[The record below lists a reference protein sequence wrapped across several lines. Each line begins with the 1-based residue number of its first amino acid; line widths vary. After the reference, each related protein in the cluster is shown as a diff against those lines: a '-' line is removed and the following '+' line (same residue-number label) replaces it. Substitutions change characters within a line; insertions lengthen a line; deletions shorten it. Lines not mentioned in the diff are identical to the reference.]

1 MADNVTGS
9 IGSSSVLLENAA
21 TEATLQLLLKATLA
35 TTAEQKKAI
44 NDLVQKAGID
54 PATVQQANQELNKLG
69 QASSAVGGALA
80 GLDAGADKLNKV
92 FQSTSSIVGQLTSGA
107 GQASNVFGVIAGMGG
122 VIGLVG
128 AGFQKLA
135 QFQEEQLKN
144 YQSLTNSGISFGGS
158 LTEMRLAASNM
169 YLTMDQFTNLVKNS
183 GEAFAKMGGST
194 GEGMEAFKKASISLM
209 NSGAGKNLQALG
221 YTSEQVNQ
229 SMINYIAMTGGRSR
243 AEMANTT
250 ALATSTAAYLEQL
263 DGLAQLTGKSR
274 EEQEKAL
281 KEANQNAAIQQ
292 KMATMSEEQKAAYN
306 RGLAEMQSKF
316 GKAGT
321 DLYQAQILGIAPQTA
336 AAQQLMAL
344 APAVARASQGMADVA
359 KAGGKASDT
368 MKFSAEATA
377 GARKAAEGF
386 GDGLKAA
393 MSTAS
398 GPTADAINSL
408 GIASAKATQQGIETA
423 EDELK
428 IRKTISEDQEK
439 RQKAEAAEAVATQ
452 RAVQQLGQEIL
463 TKLMPV
469 FSVLLKA
476 LNGVVEIAGS
486 LFKALD
492 KIPYAFEALGV
503 VVAGLTVK
511 YLYQKAAMGVSGAA
525 GIGSAVGGAAGA
537 KGAGNLAGLAGGE
550 GAGKA
555 LKGVAGGLKAFSN
568 PKVLVG
574 ATFFGAAITII
585 GAGIAGAAWILGK
598 ALPTLAEGLMGFNE
612 MNGKNLG
619 EVGMGM
625 VQLGAGLVAFGAG
638 GAIAGV
644 GGIVGSLAE
653 GLGSLF
659 GAKSPLEKMM
669 EFAKVGPEL
678 KLAGEG
684 IGSFNTNLAK
694 LLNTDMANI
703 KNLSGNLTNLA
714 GSLKELRE
722 ASKPVEKSFLASA
735 ADALKSA
742 LTPETTKAPAAG
754 TAGAQ
759 VANRTDADKKE
770 STNSTLK
777 SDVQES
783 LRIEVAKLNST
794 SMELL
799 RAMRES
805 AENTKRTA
813 SILASRGNLLKG

>member
-44 NDLVQKAGID
+44 SDLVQKAGID
-54 PATVQQANQELNKLG
+54 PATVQQANQEVNKLG

-80 GLDAGADKLNKV
+80 GLDAGANKLNKV
-92 FQSTSSIVGQLTSGA
+92 FQSTSDIVGQLTSGA
-107 GQASNVFGVIAGMGG
+107 GQASNVFGVIAGWGG
-122 VIGLVG
+122 MIGLVG

-144 YQSLTNSGISFGGS
+144 YQSLTNSGIGFSGS

-183 GEAFAKMGGST
+183 GDAFARMGGST

-209 NSGAGKNLQALG
+209 NSDAGKKLQNLG
-221 YTSEQVNQ
+221 FTSEQVNQ
-229 SMINYIAMTGGRSR
+229 SMVTYIAMTGGRSR
-243 AEMANTT
+243 AEMANSA
-250 ALATSTAAYLEQL
+250 ALGASTAAYLEQL
-263 DGLAQLTGKSR
+263 DGLAQLTGQTR
-274 EEQEKAL
+274 DEQEKAL

-292 KMATMSEEQKAAYN
+292 KMATMTEDQKAAYN
-306 RGLAEMQSKF
+306 RGLAEMSSKF

-321 DLYQAQILGIAPQTA
+321 ELYQAQILGIAPQTA
-336 AAQQLMAL
+336 AAQQLQAL
-344 APAVARASQGMADVA
+344 APAVSRASQGMADVA
-359 KAGGKASDT
+359 KAGGKASET

-393 MSTAS
+393 MSTRVD
-398 GPTADAINSL
+398 PTAQAINAL
-408 GIASAKATQQGIETA
+408 GIASAKATQQGIKTA

-439 RQKAEAAEAVATQ
+439 KQKAEIEQAVATQ

-476 LNGVVEIAGS
+476 LNGVVEIAGF
-486 LFKALD
+486 LFKALN
-492 KIPYAFEALGV
+492 KIPYAFEALGL
-503 VVAGLTVK
+503 VVAALTAK
-511 YLYQKAAMGVSGAA
+511 YLIQKAAMGISGAA
-525 GIGSAVGGAAGA
+525 GIGSAVGGA
-537 KGAGNLAGLAGGE
+537 KGAPGALAGMAGSE
-550 GAGKA
+550 GAGKG
-555 LKGVAGGLKAFSN
+555 LKSVAGGLKAFAN
-568 PKVLVG
+568 PKILVG
-574 ATFFGAAITII
+574 ATIFGAAITII

-598 ALPTLAEGLMGFNE
+598 ALPTFAEGLKSFDE
-612 MNGKNLG
+612 LDGKNLG
-619 EVGMGM
+619 EVGLGV

-644 GGIVGSLAE
+644 GGIIGGLAE

-659 GAKSPLEKMM
+659 GVKSPIEKMM

-678 KLAGEG
+678 KLAGDG
-684 IGSFNTNLAK
+684 IASFNTNLAK

-714 GSLKELRE
+714 VSLKELRE

-735 ADALKSA
+735 TDALKSA

-759 VANRTDADKKE
+759 VANRTDADRKE
-770 STNSTLK
+770 SANPTLK

-805 AENTKRTA
+805 AESTKKTA

>member
-9 IGSSSVLLENAA
+9 LGGQNVFLENAA

-35 TTAEQKKAI
+35 TTTEQKKAI
-44 NDLVQKAGID
+44 SDLVQKAGID
-54 PATVQQANQELNKLG
+54 PATVQRANAEVENLG
-69 QASSAVGGALA
+69 QAAEQTVSRLDVLNTQADQMRRIFGAA
-80 GLDAGADKLNKV
+80 SDV
-92 FQSTSSIVGQLTSGA
+92 VGQLTSGA
-107 GQASNVFGVIAGMGG
+107 GQASGVFGSIAGMGG
-122 VIGLVG
+122 VIGIVA

-158 LTEMRLAASNM
+158 LTDMRLAASEM

-183 GEAFAKMGGST
+183 GDVFTRMGGT
-194 GEGMEAFKKASISLM
+194 AGEGMDAFKKASVSLM
-209 NSGAGKNLQALG
+209 NSEAGRNLQALG

-229 SMINYIAMTGGRSR
+229 SMLNYIAMTGGRTR
-243 AEMANTT
+243 AEMANT
-250 ALATSTAAYLEQL
+250 AKLAESTAAYMTQL
-263 DGLAQLTGKSR
+263 DGLAQLTGQDR
-274 EEQEKAL
+274 EQQERAL
-281 KEANQNAAIQQ
+281 KEANQNAAIQN
-292 KMATMSEEQKAAYN
+292 KLATMSEAQKEAYN
-306 RGLAEMQSKF
+306 RGLAEMQAKF
-316 GKAGT
+316 GKAGVE
-321 DLYQAQILGIAPQTA
+321 LYQAQVLGIAPQTE
-336 AAQQLMAL
+336 AAQKLAAL
-344 APAVARASQGMADVA
+344 APEVNKASQGMADVA
-359 KAGGKASDT
+359 KAGGKASET
-368 MKFSAEATA
+368 MKFSADATQ
-377 GARKAAEGF
+377 GARKAAQSF

-393 MSTAS
+393 MSFRTDSTAQALN
-398 GPTADAINSL
+398 GLTNAATKAEQAGL
-408 GIASAKATQQGIETA
+408 TSAEKELET
-423 EDELK
+423 
-428 IRKTISEDQEK
+428 RKTISEDQEK
-439 RQKAEAAEAVATQ
+439 RNKAEAAEAVKTQ
-452 RAVQQLGQEIL
+452 RALQELGQTIL
-463 TKLMPV
+463 KILMPAV
-469 FSVLLKA
+469 QMLLPVLNAIAPLAPAIFGVIAALAAFKTAMATKSMLSSLGGGSKA
-476 LNGVVEIAGS
+476 L
-486 LFKALD
+486 
-492 KIPYAFEALGV
+492 P
-503 VVAGLTVK
+503 
-511 YLYQKAAMGVSGAA
+511 
-525 GIGSAVGGAAGA
+525 AVGGAAGA

-550 GAGKA
+550 SAGKG
-555 LKGVAGGLKAFSN
+555 LKAIAGGLKAFSS
-568 PKVLVG
+568 PKTLIG

-598 ALPTLAEGLMGFNE
+598 ALPTLAEGLMSFNE
-612 MNGKNLG
+612 MDGKNLG
-619 EVGMGM
+619 EVGLGM

-644 GGIVGSLAE
+644 GGIIGSLAE

-659 GAKSPLEKMM
+659 GVKSPLEKMM

-759 VANRTDADKKE
+759 VANKTDADKKE
-770 STNSTLK
+770 SPNPTAKT
-777 SDVQES
+777 DVQES

-813 SILASRGNLLKG
+813 SILASRGNLLKA